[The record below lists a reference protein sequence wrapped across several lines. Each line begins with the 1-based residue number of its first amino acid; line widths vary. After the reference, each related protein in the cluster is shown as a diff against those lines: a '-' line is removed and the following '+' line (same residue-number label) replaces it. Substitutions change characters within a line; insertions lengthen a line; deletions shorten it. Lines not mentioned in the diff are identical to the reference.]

1 MRQTSFAPDSN
12 LFITRTGNDLF
23 TALDERRKATEESEY
38 PRWYC
43 IKAILCEEYLWD
55 MRCWF
60 KPKEQYTKEE
70 IKRQILKWIKDESN
84 GKWNFNCGHSVYCIR
99 RILNNQWATFNEV
112 IDLVIRNNK
121 VKYADSIGSWFNSFA

>member
-1 MRQTSFAPDSN
+1 MTSQESLFPNTELIKPENVNRKLEQDKHSREYCFRQ
-12 LFITRTGNDLF
+12 I
-23 TALDERRKATEESEY
+23 LD
-38 PRWYC
+38 
-43 IKAILCEEYLWD
+43 EEYLWD

-99 RILNNQWATFNEV
+99 RVLNNQWATFDEV

-121 VKYADSIGSWFNSFA
+121 VKYADSIGSWFKSFA